1 MPFKHRLEE
10 SMMTGDK
17 QFQKGGNN
25 SQLVQAGT
33 IINVNGIDEKR
44 AREIYA
50 ETFEITC
57 KDIIDEAYDCANKRI
72 KKFED
77 SLLPRIMQIENAI
90 NVFSDPSF
98 QFLLTSAQ
106 KTAAASERDADYDML
121 SELLVCRIEKGQS
134 RKTRAG
140 IGRAVEIV
148 DKIDDDALCALTVIH
163 AVNMAKPAAGS
174 CKAGVKILA
183 DLFEKLM
190 YMELPSGEDWIEH
203 LDVLDAIR
211 INPIGHFKKIEE
223 YYPIALSGYSE
234 AGIKVESD
242 NYEKA
247 IELLSKVNLDS
258 SFLVP
263 NELIDNYVRLPIV
276 NKNAIKHFNMYP
288 CVPINDIPNGILEGC
303 TRKITEKEIAILESI
318 WNLYTKDT
326 DVKSKV
332 VTAFMSEW
340 NSYPSLQK
348 LCTWWNSLPYAFT
361 ITHVG
366 TVLAHTN
373 ARRCDKNIPE
383 LPLVT

>member
-33 IINVNGIDEKR
+33 IINFNGIDEKR

-57 KDIIDEAYDCANKRI
+57 KDIINEAYDCANKRI

-134 RKTRAG
+134 RKTRAS

-163 AVNMAKPAAGS
+163 AVNMARPATGS
-174 CKAGVKILA
+174 CKAGIKILA

-203 LDVLDAIR
+203 LDILDAIR
-211 INPIGHFKKIEE
+211 INSIGHFNKIEE
-223 YYPIALSGYSE
+223 YYPIVLNGYSE

-258 SFLVP
+258 SIFVP
-263 NELIDNYVRLPIV
+263 NELIDNYVRLPVV
-276 NKNAIKHFNMYP
+276 NKKAIENLNISHFT
-288 CVPINDIPNGILEGC
+288 CVNGIATED
-303 TRKITEKEIAILESI
+303 TRKINEKEIAILESI
-318 WNLYTKDT
+318 WDLYTKET
-326 DVKSKV
+326 DIKSNV

-348 LCTWWNSLPYAFT
+348 LYTWWNSLPYAFT
-361 ITHVG
+361 LTHVG